1 MTRAATT
8 EANLQRTVDE
18 LRRELG
24 ARTAELAE
32 ARAQQ
37 SATADVL
44 KVISRSAFDLQTV
57 LETLIRS
64 AVELS
69 GAVRGTIYLRD
80 GDLFRFRAAS
90 YEDINPTW
98 LAFLKDNPQRAGR
111 HSTAARAIASGQ
123 TVCIPDLLADP
134 EIEIPANALAG
145 TRAVLAT
152 PLLRDAKVEGVM
164 VLSRPTAGPFT
175 QRQIEL
181 VETFADQAVIAI
193 ENARLFDEVQQRTR
207 DLSESLQQQ
216 TATADVLKVISRSAF
231 DLQTVLN
238 TLTESAAQ
246 LCNADMGSIARK
258 DETGYYHATNY
269 NFAVDWVRLT
279 DTTRLQPGRGS
290 LIGRVLLAEKAV
302 QIIDVLDDAEYGYR
316 DMQQAAGY
324 RTLLGVPL
332 VRQGEAIGVLFLGRK
347 TVEQFTDKQI
357 ELLSTFADQAVIA
370 IENARLFDEVQA
382 RTRDVEEALRYQT
395 GSATILNVIA
405 SSPTDVQPV
414 LNAIVESACELC
426 GAYDANVLLRY
437 GDELHFSAH
446 HGPIPTGTSARPI
459 SREWVTG
466 RSVVDKVPVQ
476 VSDFDG
482 PEAADFPEGRRQS
495 REQGHRCTLSVPL
508 LREDEAIGAIALRR
522 LEPVAFNEKQIALL
536 QTFAD
541 QAVIALGNVRL
552 FEEVQ
557 AKTRDLTEALTYQ
570 TGSANILNVI
580 ASSPTDVQPVLKAIV
595 QSACEVCEAYD
606 AAVVLQDGDDLRF
619 SAHHGP
625 IPIGLEKWPI
635 NRRWTAGRAFLDRKP
650 VHIEDL
656 RDAKHADFS
665 DGREMSVRMG
675 HRSILSVPLLR
686 EGESIGAIV
695 LRRTRSIPSATSRSR
710 CCRPSPT
717 RP

>member
-246 LCNADMGSIARK
+246 LCNADMG
-258 DETGYYHATNY
+258 
-269 NFAVDWVRLT
+269 
-279 DTTRLQPGRGS
+279 
-290 LIGRVLLAEKAV
+290 
-302 QIIDVLDDAEYGYR
+302 
-316 DMQQAAGY
+316 
-324 RTLLGVPL
+324 
-332 VRQGEAIGVLFLGRK
+332 
-347 TVEQFTDKQI
+347 
-357 ELLSTFADQAVIA
+357 
-370 IENARLFDEVQA
+370 
-382 RTRDVEEALRYQT
+382 
-395 GSATILNVIA
+395 
-405 SSPTDVQPV
+405 
-414 LNAIVESACELC
+414 
-426 GAYDANVLLRY
+426 
-437 GDELHFSAH
+437 
-446 HGPIPTGTSARPI
+446 
-459 SREWVTG
+459 
-466 RSVVDKVPVQ
+466 
-476 VSDFDG
+476 
-482 PEAADFPEGRRQS
+482 
-495 REQGHRCTLSVPL
+495 
-508 LREDEAIGAIALRR
+508 
-522 LEPVAFNEKQIALL
+522 
-536 QTFAD
+536 
-541 QAVIALGNVRL
+541 
-552 FEEVQ
+552 
-557 AKTRDLTEALTYQ
+557 
-570 TGSANILNVI
+570 
-580 ASSPTDVQPVLKAIV
+580 
-595 QSACEVCEAYD
+595 
-606 AAVVLQDGDDLRF
+606 
-619 SAHHGP
+619 
-625 IPIGLEKWPI
+625 
-635 NRRWTAGRAFLDRKP
+635 
-650 VHIEDL
+650 
-656 RDAKHADFS
+656 
-665 DGREMSVRMG
+665 
-675 HRSILSVPLLR
+675 
-686 EGESIGAIV
+686 
-695 LRRTRSIPSATSRSR
+695 
-710 CCRPSPT
+710 
-717 RP
+717 